1 MNKKS
6 TGLLL
11 SILGV
16 ISLVLI
22 TAGVTYAFFSYTKE
36 GLTENVIA
44 QINDNLYA
52 HELIKIKAQRN
63 IPEPI
68 TKMARDICDACKCM
82 LIGVI
87 GNKIIVYKPT
97 EKPKF
102 AHLLDNYKYFY

>member
-1 MNKKS
+1 MITTQERAKLRS
-6 TGLLL
+6 L
-11 SILGV
+11 SSNLRDLVYLG
-16 ISLVLI
+16 
-22 TAGVTYAFFSYTKE
+22 KE

-68 TKMARDICDACKCM
+68 TKMARDICDACKCI
-82 LIGVI
+82 LVGVI

-97 EKPKF
+97 EKPHF
-102 AHLLDNYKYFY
+102 AHLLDNYKYYY

>member
-1 MNKKS
+1 M
-6 TGLLL
+6 
-11 SILGV
+11 
-16 ISLVLI
+16 I
-22 TAGVTYAFFSYTKE
+22 TAQERAKLRSLSSGLRDLVFLGKE

-68 TKMARDICDACKCM
+68 TKMARDICDTCKCI

-97 EKPKF
+97 DKPKF
-102 AHLLDNYKYFY
+102 AHLLDNYKYYY